1 MANRFQYNVTG
12 AQRGEGPL
20 TQKSIQPHTCVL
32 ITLAG
37 KQRTI
42 MLAATKPMATIATK
56 TPAPIRSLRT
66 PDAGHRPYS
75 GVMDGPFRYEADCN
89 LVATRPPAEPE
100 PFLRKGK

>member
-32 ITLAG
+32 ITLTG
-37 KQRTI
+37 KQRTRN
-42 MLAATKPMATIATK
+42 MLAAARPT
-56 TPAPIRSLRT
+56 APIRSLRT